1 MSTNPKENEPG
12 EADVYSRRVGF
23 SLAWL
28 VPIVAALVGLS
39 MLVGSW
45 REAGPTIEITFD
57 TAGSLTPEK
66 SPVKYRNVAIGEVR
80 KITLSDDH
88 RSVVVTVDLNKD
100 AEAFARED
108 ARFWVVKPRIGAAGV
123 SGLDTLLSGDFIA
136 ATPGTSKT
144 YAETF
149 RGLETPP
156 PITYDEPG
164 MRFNLRAPDLGS
176 LDIGSAVYYRKV
188 RVGEVVSY
196 ELDPSGERV
205 NLGIFITAPH
215 DQYVTTNSRFWNA
228 SGIDL
233 GVTTEGIELDL
244 QSLAAVLAGGIA
256 FEVPA
261 RETVAE
267 AANTDNKFVLYND
280 RASAMAPDKGA
291 AHLIH
296 MRFDQSLLGLNEEAP
311 VYFMGNDIGE
321 VTSVTLDYDAKQ
333 QTFPVVVDARIYPR
347 LMGKAYDQLLET
359 VGDEANDDASKSP
372 IATRLFRQ
380 LVEHG
385 LRAEARTS
393 NLLTGQLHIA
403 LEFYPGAQ
411 NVGETVSLDNPNQ
424 ILIPTQATNLDKM
437 QDQFTSLLETLN
449 SLPMANIAS
458 NLEGSLAELQGT
470 LGAINNEALPATLT
484 TLKGMDELMKSMAST
499 LASAE
504 ATMSPNS
511 PERQRLGL
519 ALDEVERMSRSVR
532 ELSEYLRRHPESL
545 VRGRD
550 GQSQGEFNQ

>member
-1 MSTNPKENEPG
+1 MSNSPSTQPG
-12 EADVYSRRVGF
+12 EADVRSRRVGL

-45 REAGPTIEITFD
+45 RDAGPTIEITFD
-57 TAGSLTPEK
+57 SAGSLTPEK

-80 KITLSDDH
+80 EVTLSDDH
-88 RSVVVTVDLNKD
+88 HNVVVTVDLNKSAD
-100 AEAFARED
+100 AFARED
-108 ARFWVVKPRIGAAGV
+108 SRFWVVKPRIGAAGV

-136 ATPGTSKT
+136 ATPGTSDSASK
-144 YAETF
+144 TF

-164 MRFNLRAPDLGS
+164 KRFGLKAPDLGS

-196 ELDPSGERV
+196 ELDPSGEWV
-205 NLGIFITAPH
+205 NLGIFITAPN
-215 DQYVTTNSRFWNA
+215 DQYVTANTRFWNA

-261 RETVAE
+261 REPPAE
-267 AANTDNKFVLYND
+267 SASPENEFTLYND
-280 RASAMAPDKGA
+280 RASAMAPDKGP
-291 AHLIH
+291 AHSIH

-311 VYFMGNDIGE
+311 VYFMGNEIGE
-321 VTSVTLDYDAKQ
+321 VTSVTLDYDARQ

-347 LMGKAYDQLLET
+347 LMGQAYDQLLET
-359 VGDEANDDASKSP
+359 VGNKADDENPKAP
-372 IATRLFRQ
+372 MATRLFRQ
-380 LVEHG
+380 LVKHG

-393 NLLTGQLHIA
+393 NILTGQLHIA
-403 LEFYPGAQ
+403 LEFFPGAQ
-411 NVGETVSLDNPNQ
+411 STQASVSLVDSNQ
-424 ILIPTQATNLDKM
+424 IVIPTQATNLDKM
-437 QDQFTSLLETLN
+437 QDQLTSFLETLN
-449 SLPMANIAS
+449 SLPLDSISN
-458 NLEGSLAELQGT
+458 NLESSLAELQQT
-470 LGAINNEALPATLT
+470 LRSINNEALPTTLD
-484 TLKGMDELMKSMAST
+484 TLKGIEELMNSMAST
-499 LASAE
+499 LASAD
-504 ATMSPNS
+504 ATLSPDS

-532 ELSEYLRRHPESL
+532 ELSDYLRRHPEAL
-545 VRGRD
+545 LRGRNEQ
-550 GQSQGEFNQ
+550 GQSEFSQ

>member
-1 MSTNPKENEPG
+1 MSNNPATNEPG
-12 EADVYSRRVGF
+12 EADIRSRRVGL

-45 REAGPTIEITFD
+45 RDAGPTIEITFD

-80 KITLSDDH
+80 TITLSKDQQN
-88 RSVVVTVDLNKD
+88 VVVAVDLNKD

-108 ARFWVVKPRIGAAGV
+108 ARFWVVKPRIGAGGV

-136 ATPGTSKT
+136 AIPGTS
-144 YAETF
+144 ETSANNF

-164 MRFNLRAPDLGS
+164 KRFRLRAPDLGS

-196 ELDPSGERV
+196 QLDPSGEWV
-205 NLGIFITAPH
+205 NLGVFITAPH
-215 DQYVTTNSRFWNA
+215 DQYVTSNSRFWNA

-233 GVTTEGIELDL
+233 GITTDGIQLDL
-244 QSLAAVLAGGIA
+244 QSLTSVLAGGIA
-256 FEVPA
+256 FETPA
-261 RETVAE
+261 RAP
-267 AANTDNKFVLYND
+267 AAKAASTDRKFTLYND
-280 RASAMAPDKGA
+280 RTSAMAPDKGP
-291 AHLIH
+291 AHSIH
-296 MRFDQSLLGLNEEAP
+296 MRFGQSLLGLKQEAP
-311 VYFMGNDIGE
+311 VYFMGNEIGE

-347 LMGKAYDQLLET
+347 LMGQAYDQLLET
-359 VGDEANDDASKSP
+359 VGDEADVDTSKSP
-372 IATRLFRQ
+372 MATRLFRQ
-380 LVEHG
+380 LVDHG

-393 NLLTGQLHIA
+393 NILTGQLHIA
-403 LEFYPGAQ
+403 LEFYSGAQ
-411 NVGETVSLDNPNQ
+411 NAQGSITPDNPDQ

-437 QDQFTSLLETLN
+437 QDQLTSLLETLN
-449 SLPMANIAS
+449 SLPLATISS
-458 NLEGSLAELQGT
+458 NLEGSLAELQQT
-470 LGAINNEALPATLT
+470 LGAINDEALPATVNILQ
-484 TLKGMDELMKSMAST
+484 GMEELMNSMSST
-499 LASAE
+499 LTSAE
-504 ATMSPNS
+504 AALSPNS

-532 ELSEYLRRHPESL
+532 ELSDYLRRHPESL

-550 GQSQGEFNQ
+550 EQGRGEFSQ

>member
-1 MSTNPKENEPG
+1 MSNNRVTNEPG
-12 EADVYSRRVGF
+12 EADIRSRRIGL

-45 REAGPTIEITFD
+45 RDAGPTIEITFD
-57 TAGSLTPEK
+57 SAGSLTPEK

-80 KITLSDDH
+80 KITLSEDH
-88 RSVVVTVDLNKD
+88 QNVVVTVDLNKD

-108 ARFWVVKPRIGAAGV
+108 SRFWVVKPRIGAAGV

-136 ATPGTSKT
+136 ATPGTSDTPRKT
-144 YAETF
+144 F
-149 RGLETPP
+149 QGLETPP

-164 MRFNLRAPDLGS
+164 KRFNLKAPDLGS

-196 ELDPSGERV
+196 ELDPSGEWV
-205 NLGIFITAPH
+205 NLGIFVTAPN
-215 DQYVTTNSRFWNA
+215 DQHVTANSRFWNA

-267 AANTDNKFVLYND
+267 AANTDKKFILYND
-280 RASAMAPDKGA
+280 RAAAMAPDKGP
-291 AHLIH
+291 AHSIH

-311 VYFMGNDIGE
+311 VYFMGNEIGE

-347 LMGKAYDQLLET
+347 LMGQAYDQLLET
-359 VGDEANDDASKSP
+359 VGDEADDGASKFP
-372 IATRLFRQ
+372 MATRLFRQ

-385 LRAEARTS
+385 LKAEARTS
-393 NLLTGQLHIA
+393 NILTGQLHIA
-403 LEFYPGAQ
+403 LEFYPAAQ
-411 NVGETVSLDNPNQ
+411 SAREPVSLANPNQ

-437 QDQFTSLLETLN
+437 QDQLTSILDTLN
-449 SLPMANIAS
+449 SLPLGNIAS
-458 NLEGSLAELQGT
+458 NLEGSLAELQQT
-470 LGAINNEALPATLT
+470 LGAINDEALPATLK
-484 TLKGMDELMKSMAST
+484 TLQGMDELMNSMAST

-504 ATMSPNS
+504 ATLSPNS

-532 ELSEYLRRHPESL
+532 ELSDYLRRHPESL
-545 VRGRD
+545 VRGRSEQGRSEP
-550 GQSQGEFNQ
+550 GQ